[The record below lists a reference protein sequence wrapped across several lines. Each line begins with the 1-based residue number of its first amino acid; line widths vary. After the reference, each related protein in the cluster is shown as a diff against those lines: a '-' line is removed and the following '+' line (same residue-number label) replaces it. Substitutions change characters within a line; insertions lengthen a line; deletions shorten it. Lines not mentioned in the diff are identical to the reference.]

1 MTTSINILT
10 ILYHMHISLLINLF
24 NFQSQTQISKE
35 LHNYQYY
42 SISIIS
48 LEFTN
53 YIIKE
58 QNNQNIVN

>member
-1 MTTSINILT
+1 
-10 ILYHMHISLLINLF
+10 MHISLLINLF